1 MPSFNRDQFQAPAQ
15 VRFGFVRDKLHLLLL
30 WPLLAVLLGS
40 ALWGLSEARMASEK
54 SAAESLAL
62 RDTAALAQSYAED
75 LARLIE
81 QIDLITLHLKY
92 DWESSQRHLDL
103 AALNRRGLYPA
114 TAQMY
119 VRVVSASGV
128 PLTSTREAPAGTLA
142 PAADPAMLRAAS
154 TSSTLQISTGFSA
167 THSAAPAIHFTRRL
181 GLPDGGFDGIAE
193 VIAMPS
199 ALLKFY
205 AEARLG
211 QQGFLLVGA
220 RGGKVHA
227 VKIGNRVM
235 SSSASLLRLP
245 YRFDSDA
252 GAALLEADQFVDS
265 RPRIVGWHVVRNTPW
280 IAAVGRSEEEVFAAW
295 RANRQRYRDLL
306 CAGVAVLTLL
316 AAGASAAS
324 LRLAWRKSHVD
335 RIEATYRLAI
345 DAGEEGF
352 YMINA
357 LYDKHGEVAD
367 FQVEDCN
374 ARGAAFVG
382 STRSG
387 VIGKMV
393 SGLDLLNQPLQLRD
407 LFDRTMDRAV
417 HQDEFCVSATGRGE
431 MQWMQRR
438 LLRRGDGLALT
449 LRDISD
455 SRAQATALSMIA
467 NSDTLTRLPNRHWL
481 IGFLPVAIARAAANG
496 RRLAVLFVDMDD
508 FKNINH
514 LLGHGTGDELL
525 SSVAGRLRGLLGKHD
540 SIARLGGD
548 EFTIVLEQVPHDA
561 SVEQAAQRIA
571 AAFDEPFDVAGDS
584 TLVRASI
591 GISQYPENGIDT
603 QTLLKHAD
611 IAMYSAKLG
620 GKARYC
626 FYQPHLSA
634 SLSARLTARKEL
646 ELAIEQDQF
655 TLFFQPRVDANT
667 GAFCSMEALVR
678 WLHPTR
684 GLVPPTEF
692 IPLAEETGLILKIGA
707 LVIDKACAQINQ
719 WQRQQLP
726 LLPVSINVSPRQF
739 SEGNLC
745 QQLAH
750 AMQRHDIAAHLIEV
764 ELTESCMM
772 SDHADM
778 VSALAEL
785 KALGIKL
792 LVDDFGTG
800 YSSLS
805 QLQRLDLDVLKVDRA
820 FTSELDRTE
829 EGVVFFRAIISMAH
843 ALGMTVVAE
852 GVESD
857 AQLRM
862 LQQLGC
868 NEIQGFL
875 IARPMPASEIP
886 ARLRQP
892 HWATYVAGSPK
903 SAA

>member
-1 MPSFNRDQFQAPAQ
+1 MPSFNRAQFQAPGQ
-15 VRFGFVRDKLHLLLL
+15 VHTGFVRDKLYLILL
-30 WPLLAVLLGS
+30 WPLLAVLLGT
-40 ALWGLSEARMASEK
+40 AMWGLIDARMANEK
-54 SAAESLAL
+54 SSSESLAL
-62 RDTAALAQSYAED
+62 RDTEALAQAYAED
-75 LARLIE
+75 LARLVE
-81 QIDLITLHLKY
+81 QIDQITRHVKH

-103 AALNRRGLYPA
+103 AAPDRRGLYPA
-114 TAQMY
+114 TEQMF
-119 VRVVSASGV
+119 VSIVSASGIT
-128 PLTSTREAPAGTLA
+128 LTSTRALPAGSP
-142 PAADPAMLRAAS
+142 PAASDPALLRAAS
-154 TSSTLQISTGFSA
+154 TSSTLQISTGFPA
-167 THSAAPAIHFTRRL
+167 THAAAPAIPPAIHFTRRL
-181 GLPDGGFDGIAE
+181 GLPDGGFDGMVE
-193 VIAMPS
+193 VIVMP
-199 ALLKFY
+199 ATLLKFY
-205 AEARLG
+205 ADARLG
-211 QQGFLLVGA
+211 QHGFLLLGG
-220 RGGKVHA
+220 RSGKVHA
-227 VKIGNRVM
+227 VRMGNRVV
-235 SSSASLLRLP
+235 STSAALLNRP
-245 YRFDSDA
+245 YGFDSNA
-252 GAALLEADQFVDS
+252 GAALLEADQFADKM
-265 RPRIVGWHVVRNTPW
+265 PRIVGWEAVRNTPW
-280 IAAVGRSEEEVFAAW
+280 IAAVGRSEDDAFAGW
-295 RANRQRYRDLL
+295 RANRQSYRDLL
-306 CAGVAVLTLL
+306 CAGAAMLTLL
-316 AAGASAAS
+316 AAAATAAS
-324 LRLAWRKSHVD
+324 VWLAWRRNHTD

-345 DAGEEGF
+345 DAGDEGF

-357 LYDKHGEVAD
+357 LYDRHGHVAD

-382 STRSG
+382 SARRDL
-387 VIGKMV
+387 IGKKI
-393 SGLDLLNQPLQLRD
+393 SELDLLNQPRQLVD
-407 LFDRTMDRAV
+407 LFDKAMDRGV
-417 HQDEFCVSATGRGE
+417 HQDEFCAGATGQGE
-431 MQWMQRR
+431 MQWLRRR
-438 LLRRGDGLALT
+438 LIRLGDGLAMT
-449 LRDISD
+449 LRDISET
-455 SRAQATALSMIA
+455 RAHATALSMIA
-467 NSDTLTRLPNRHWL
+467 NSDALTQLPNRHWL
-481 IGFLPVAIARAAANG
+481 IEFLPGAIAHAAAHG

-508 FKNINH
+508 FKNIND

-525 SSVAGRLRGLLGKHD
+525 RSVAGRLRNLLGKHD

-548 EFTIVLEQVPHDA
+548 EFTIVLEHVQQDD

-571 AAFDEPFDVAGDS
+571 AAFDEPFEVAGDS

-591 GISQYPENGIDT
+591 GISLYPENGNDA

-611 IAMYSAKLG
+611 IAMYSAKVG

-684 GLVPPTEF
+684 GVVPPTEF
-692 IPLAEETGLILKIGA
+692 IPLAEETGLILKLGA
-707 LVIDKACAQINQ
+707 MVIDKTCAQIDQ

-739 SEGNLC
+739 SQGNLC
-745 QQLAH
+745 QQLAD

-785 KALGIKL
+785 KALGIRL

-857 AQLRM
+857 AQLRL
-862 LQQLGC
+862 LQELGC

-892 HWATYVAGSPK
+892 HWAT
-903 SAA
+903 